1 MTDPVTTCRKDV
13 WDRVGFRSST
23 CGRPIK
29 RDGLCGIH
37 AAAIDKMKANDKKHA
52 EERKASG
59 ERQSAAQAVL
69 DELGVEGA
77 PEYSTF
83 TSKYTGRVTVSI
95 ETLRALAAR
104 DPHANTERADD
115 E

>member
-1 MTDPVTTCRKDV
+1 MSDIVATCRKDV
-13 WDRVGFRSST
+13 WDRTGFSSHP

-52 EERKASG
+52 EKRNASDNARLG
-59 ERQSAAQAVL
+59 AEAAL
-69 DELGVEGA
+69 RDIGVDGHA
-77 PEYSTF
+77 EYS
-83 TSKYTGRVTVSI
+83 SLGGRYTGLAVVSI